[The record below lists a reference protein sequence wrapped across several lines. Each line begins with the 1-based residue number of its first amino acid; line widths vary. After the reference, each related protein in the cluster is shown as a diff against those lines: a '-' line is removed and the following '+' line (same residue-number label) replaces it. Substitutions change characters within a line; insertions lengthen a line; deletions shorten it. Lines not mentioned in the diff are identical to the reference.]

1 LQKSKESSWISNSAE
16 GLFKVANNLVAI
28 EPKSFPEYERAIG
41 LGGGNFS
48 PMSPQVRGLIWTD
61 YSSPEALGELID
73 SNPQLEWVQL
83 PFAGVDAFAE
93 QLGKNVLFTSAKG
106 AYREPVAEHALTLAL
121 ALGRKIPIRVKA
133 SSWGKS
139 EAFSFYDSK
148 VLLIGAGGI
157 SEELVKLLLPFRA
170 EINVVRNNPALPFAG
185 AKSVV
190 GLDKLDSLL
199 PDADLVIV
207 TCALTEQTR
216 GLINYRRLSLFKST
230 AYLVN
235 IARGPIVVSED
246 LLRALDE
253 GLLAAAGL
261 DVTDPEPL
269 PDGHAF
275 FGRDDLILT
284 PHTADT
290 KEIVTRLFAARI
302 EQNVKAF
309 LGKGQWIGEVSPDLG
324 Y

>member
-1 LQKSKESSWISNSAE
+1 M
-16 GLFKVANNLVAI
+16 ANNLVAI
-28 EPKSFPEYERAIG
+28 EPKSFPEYEEA
-41 LGGGNFS
+41 LEQAGGSLS
-48 PMSPQVRGLIWTD
+48 PMSSEVRALIWTD
-61 YSSPEALGELID
+61 YSSPDALGELID
-73 SNPQLEWVQL
+73 ANPQLEWVQL
-83 PFAGVDAFAE
+83 PFAGVDAFAKH
-93 QLGKNVLFTSAKG
+93 LNKNVLFTSAKG
-106 AYREPVAEHALTLAL
+106 AYREPVAEHALMLAL
-121 ALGRKIPIRVKA
+121 ALGRKIPTRVKA
-133 SSWGKS
+133 SSWGKR
-139 EAFSFYDSK
+139 EAFSFYDSN

-157 SEELVKLLLPFRA
+157 SEELIKLLAPFRA
-170 EINVVRNNPALPFAG
+170 EIAVVRNNPDLALAG
-185 AKSVV
+185 AKTVA
-190 GLDKLDSLL
+190 GLDQLDSLL
-199 PDADLVIV
+199 PAADLVIV

-216 GLINYRRLSLFKST
+216 GLINYRRLALFKPT

-235 IARGPIVVSED
+235 IARGPIVVSDD

-253 GLLAAAGL
+253 GLLAGAGL

-269 PDGHAF
+269 PDGHPF

-309 LGKGQWIGEVSPDLG
+309 LGHGQWLGQVDPTLG